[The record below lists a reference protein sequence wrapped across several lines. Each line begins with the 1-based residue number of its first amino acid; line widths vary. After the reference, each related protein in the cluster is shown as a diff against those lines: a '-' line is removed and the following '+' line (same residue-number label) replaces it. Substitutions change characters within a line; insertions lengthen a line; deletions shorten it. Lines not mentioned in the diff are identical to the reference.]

1 MWWVFP
7 HYGVVFSN
15 IKITLFGATKHPV
28 FRLHVLLSFKERIS
42 CVGHVAGHDTK
53 PFGLFRCP
61 KRPDGGDC
69 SQCPS
74 SRPKSLTCLCD
85 GIIVGA
91 LEPRLI
97 EDVGSGVIL
106 PQFATLSLFPVLQSN
121 IAFCKYYY
129 TTMLNSFLLIGVF
142 FSKFL
147 PYGFFPHTMLMSFC
161 K

>member
-1 MWWVFP
+1 MSYFNSWEQNTP
-7 HYGVVFSN
+7 CCGYPS
-15 IKITLFGATKHPV
+15 
-28 FRLHVLLSFKERIS
+28 LSFKEKIS
-42 CVGHVAGHDTK
+42 RGWHVAGPSTR

-61 KRPDGGDC
+61 ERSEGGDW

-74 SRPKSLTCLCD
+74 SRPRSLTCLCD

-91 LEPRLI
+91 LEPRLV

-106 PQFATLSLFPVLQSN
+106 PQFAALSLFPVLQSN

-129 TTMLNSFLLIGVF
+129 TTMLNSFLLIGRF

-161 K
+161 KYGGGFSTLC